1 MVLLALDTAQD
12 ATQVALV
19 DATGGVLGRASEPMA
34 TGHAEALVPLV
45 ATTLA
50 DAGLAHADITKI
62 AVDIGPGTFTGVRIA
77 LSAARALAL
86 ALGVPAVGV
95 GSLEAL
101 AEEAGPVQDLVA
113 IVDARR
119 SEVYVQDFSRGE
131 ALGEPELI
139 AVDALAARHL
149 RPRVAIGSGAPLLA
163 AHVPGLAVIHD
174 RPFPDILAIARI
186 GLARPAG
193 AAPRPHYIRAPD
205 AKPQAT
211 RLPMAGTA

>member
-62 AVDIGPGTFTGVRIA
+62 AVDIGPGTFT
-77 LSAARALAL
+77 
-86 ALGVPAVGV
+86 GV

-193 AAPRPHYIRAPD
+193 AVPRPHYIRAPD